1 MTSAAHPIASAR
13 YSQLLRRPYV
23 LRLLTG
29 AVVGHLPVAMA
40 PLAFLLAVRAGGGTV
55 RQAGVLTAVYGVS
68 AAIGQPWWGR
78 LLDRYGQHRVLITTA
93 VASAV
98 FFAVLATLRH
108 GAHPAGLLALTAAAG
123 WATPPLE
130 AALRVLWPEVTN
142 GTHQLRTALGMDAAA
157 QEVVFIAGPLLV
169 LLLDT
174 AFAARTA
181 LAACALLALGG
192 TLLLA
197 TAQPARVWTPAGT
210 RQARRT
216 TPLRLRGPQ
225 VLAAALFSAGIALGA
240 MNIVALELAETH
252 HTPALSTLIPAALAA
267 GSLTGGLIYG
277 RRMGS
282 GPPTEHLPATAGCL
296 MVGLLPTLA
305 APPPFLA
312 VLTAPLPGLF
322 LAPLLVQTFAG
333 LDQLA
338 PEGTL
343 GEAAAWMIASL
354 GLGQAAGSA
363 LAGAVGG
370 SGPLA
375 PAAVTVTGAAASCLV
390 LAAARRTLTP
400 PVPTTAAR
408 QLARR

>member
-1 MTSAAHPIASAR
+1 MTPSAQPTASAR
-13 YSQLLRRPYV
+13 YSQLLRRPHV

-40 PLAFLLAVRAGGGTV
+40 PLALLLAVRTGGGSV

-68 AAIGQPWWGR
+68 AALGQPWWGR
-78 LLDRYGQHRVLITTA
+78 LLDRHGQHGVLTTTA
-93 VASAV
+93 LASTLS
-98 FFAVLATLRH
+98 FAALAALRP

-130 AALRVLWPEVTN
+130 AALRVLWPEVTDSSR
-142 GTHQLRTALGMDAAA
+142 QLRTALGLDAAA

-174 AFAARTA
+174 ALGARTA
-181 LAACALLALGG
+181 LAACAVLVLGG

-197 TAQPARVWTPAGT
+197 TAPPARTWMPPGT
-210 RQARRT
+210 RHTRRVS
-216 TPLRLRGPQ
+216 PLRLRGPR
-225 VLAAALFSAGIALGA
+225 VLAAALFGAGIALGA

-267 GSLTGGLIYG
+267 GSLTGGLVYG
-277 RRMGS
+277 RRTWS
-282 GPPTEHLPATAGCL
+282 GPPTGHLLATAGCL
-296 MVGLLPTLA
+296 LGGLLPTLV
-305 APPPFLA
+305 APPPLLA
-312 VLTAPLPGLF
+312 VLTALLPGLF

-338 PEGTL
+338 PQGTL

-375 PAAVTVTGAAASCLV
+375 PAAVTVAGAAGSCLV

-400 PVPTTAAR
+400 PVPTAAPR